1 MCSKVQSEYPSSGSF
16 REFQI
21 RPQEP
26 KYLRLKNYVE
36 GSEVVDTLHQKTKIV
51 SEIFSR
57 FF

>member
-16 REFQI
+16 GEFHV

-36 GSEVVDTLHQKTKIV
+36 GSEVVDTLHQKTKTV
-51 SEIFSR
+51 SEIFS
-57 FF
+57 